1 MTYDPDPFRYPSSN
15 PSGNELPPELDQ
27 YSAGV
32 AYLVGALLVAA
43 IGASIYMFTG

>member
-1 MTYDPDPFRYPSSN
+1 MTYDPDPFRYPS
-15 PSGNELPPELDQ
+15 GNELPPELEQ

-43 IGASIYMFTG
+43 IGASIYMFAG